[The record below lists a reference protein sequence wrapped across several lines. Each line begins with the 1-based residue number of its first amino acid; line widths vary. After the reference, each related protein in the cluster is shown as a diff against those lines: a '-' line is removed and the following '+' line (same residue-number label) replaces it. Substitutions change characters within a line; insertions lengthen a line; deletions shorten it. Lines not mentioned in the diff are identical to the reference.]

1 MKLLAVSLF
10 LIGAPSFCRGF
21 APLAQNSGVVT
32 RVVVAHNVLSSSSSS
47 DDNEEESASAWD
59 DDVDYD
65 KVWENNDKKEENIM
79 PTSEWNDSRRVEDDK
94 LQIPKEVLED
104 LVLDEEAKREVKE
117 AARKI
122 IEEKT
127 QQGLDSL
134 EQMRKKLKDDIESQQ
149 RYKQRNAEERA
160 ENASKGLMNR
170 INAKSDA
177 FLESTRSTRE
187 STKRAATADALMEGK
202 GIDIGSWGSLD
213 NGAIV
218 PTGGLVLGSTDN
230 MRKKQQRQQDGEA
243 TDDDDD
249 EEINE
254 ESTQNRILII
264 ADKSS
269 DQTAKSIL
277 PRFCER
283 LEDIMTGIDIE
294 VLKPTQVIPIGGNDA
309 ACVIFFLTSISSNPQ
324 MERLLQRT
332 MKADGTIGKPPTQFI
347 GVSTVGTTRTN
358 KMPYSMQN
366 ILGGGKLTN
375 RLDTE
380 DFIRNFVMNRKT
392 QQNNIDPALD
402 YTIVKFGDI
411 KDNGVD
417 NNFSF
422 MPGDVLD
429 GPISVDTAAQ
439 VLLQAMA
446 LQPLARNSTLCAT
459 GNLPAENPD
468 LVWDDAF
475 LKLRGPELK
484 RYDDDKIN
492 SLSNDL
498 FDQLTEYLKE
508 WAMLLIKSEKLTTPV
523 VYEPSLLEPNTVFE
537 GVSQRDGFKLVFQTT
552 RTGANYVTSVEQ
564 RKLEKK
570 GKDFTPNKPLKQKP
584 EGGIEILVE
593 ITTQDRLRVRA
604 TRTNMAS
611 KTVIKELS
619 ETSILRRL
627 EDSLNEFVKL
637 YA

>member
-10 LIGAPSFCRGF
+10 LISAPSFCRGF

-417 NNFSF
+417 NDFSF

>member
-1 MKLLAVSLF
+1 
-10 LIGAPSFCRGF
+10 
-21 APLAQNSGVVT
+21 
-32 RVVVAHNVLSSSSSS
+32 
-47 DDNEEESASAWD
+47 
-59 DDVDYD
+59 
-65 KVWENNDKKEENIM
+65 
-79 PTSEWNDSRRVEDDK
+79 
-94 LQIPKEVLED
+94 
-104 LVLDEEAKREVKE
+104 
-117 AARKI
+117 
-122 IEEKT
+122 
-127 QQGLDSL
+127 
-134 EQMRKKLKDDIESQQ
+134 
-149 RYKQRNAEERA
+149 
-160 ENASKGLMNR
+160 
-170 INAKSDA
+170 
-177 FLESTRSTRE
+177 
-187 STKRAATADALMEGK
+187 
-202 GIDIGSWGSLD
+202 
-213 NGAIV
+213 
-218 PTGGLVLGSTDN
+218 
-230 MRKKQQRQQDGEA
+230 
-243 TDDDDD
+243 
-249 EEINE
+249 
-254 ESTQNRILII
+254 
-264 ADKSS
+264 
-269 DQTAKSIL
+269 
-277 PRFCER
+277 
-283 LEDIMTGIDIE
+283 
-294 VLKPTQVIPIGGNDA
+294 
-309 ACVIFFLTSISSNPQ
+309 
-324 MERLLQRT
+324 
-332 MKADGTIGKPPTQFI
+332 
-347 GVSTVGTTRTN
+347 VGTTRTN

-417 NNFSF
+417 NDFSF